1 MGNNDQRE
9 YSVPHM
15 MNMSYDKTYQ
25 QNTVEVVKL
34 NPSTGTLDRDIDKS
48 ALETLID
55 VASATV
61 TYVGKAAPNTAT
73 SAASWQIKKID
84 STTNPTSIK
93 FADGVT
99 SFTKV
104 WDNRAT
110 FTY

>member
-1 MGNNDQRE
+1 MNNNPNRE
-9 YSVPHM
+9 YSIPHM

-61 TYVGKAAPNTAT
+61 TYIGKAVPDTAT
-73 SAASWQIKKID
+73 STASWRIQKVD

-93 FADGVT
+93 FADGST
-99 SFTKV
+99 AFDKI
-104 WDNRAT
+104 WDNRSSY
-110 FTY
+110 TY

>member
-9 YSVPHM
+9 YSLPHM
-15 MNMSYDKTYQ
+15 GNMSFDKDYQ
-25 QNTVEVVKL
+25 QNTVAIVKL

-55 VASATV
+55 VASSTV
-61 TYVGKAAPNTAT
+61 TYIGKSATNTPET
-73 SAASWQIKKID
+73 SALWQIKKID

-104 WDNRAT
+104 WTNRAT
-110 FTY
+110 YTY